1 MGRIRIWVMAS
12 AKLWRIFEVD
22 SIVWWSTSL
31 TFVHLDFIFYFLF
44 KKKKMIWNNSKS
56 LEFLMFFF
64 CEGMNINIFLTHI
77 IIKNV

>member
-31 TFVHLDFIFYFLF
+31 TFVHLDFIFFYL
-44 KKKKMIWNNSKS
+44 KKKKDDM
-56 LEFLMFFF
+56 E
-64 CEGMNINIFLTHI
+64 
-77 IIKNV
+77 